1 MTKQMRAILKIRR
14 GVPGDPIRH
23 EIFYFEF
30 EAGQSVLD
38 ALRSIQRTTDGTL
51 AMRYSC
57 INANACK
64 ECVMRIDGKT
74 GYACTTPLS
83 EGEMLIEPLSN
94 KRLIRDL
101 VTDTLPPDERL
112 DIRTVQTRRD

>member
-1 MTKQMRAILKIRR
+1 MNARLSTSLKIRR
-14 GVPGDPIRH
+14 GGAGEPESFDVID
-23 EIFYFEF
+23 FEF

-38 ALRSIQRTTDGTL
+38 ALRWIRSNRDASL
-51 AMRYSC
+51 AVRYSC

-64 ECVMRIDGKT
+64 ECVMRIDGRT
-74 GYACTTPLS
+74 GYACTTALRP
-83 EGEMLIEPLSN
+83 GEMLIEPLPN

-112 DIRTVQTRRD
+112 L

>member
-1 MTKQMRAILKIRR
+1 MKIRR
-14 GVPGDPIRH
+14 GGPDETVSH
-23 EIFYFEF
+23 SEFAFEF
-30 EAGQSVLD
+30 EDGQSVLD
-38 ALRSIQRTTDGTL
+38 ALRWIRSNRDPSL
-51 AMRYSC
+51 AVRYSC

-74 GYACTTPLS
+74 GYACTTPLRT
-83 EGEMLIEPLSN
+83 GEMLVEPLPN

-112 DIRTVQTRRD
+112 

>member
-1 MTKQMRAILKIRR
+1 MSDRLSTNLKIRR
-14 GVPGDPIRH
+14 GRPDDP
-23 EIFYFEF
+23 EQYEVFPFEY

-38 ALRSIQRTTDGTL
+38 ALRWIRSNRDASL
-51 AMRYSC
+51 AVRYSC

-64 ECVMRIDGKT
+64 ECVMRIDGRT
-74 GYACTTPLS
+74 GYACTTPLRP
-83 EGEMLIEPLSN
+83 GEMLIEPLAN

-112 DIRTVQTRRD
+112 SEV